1 MANPMSPEQPNPTFP
16 DPSPAHPPQ
25 PDHNPLPEP
34 RGVPDY
40 GPDEMLPSNEP
51 LGIPSGAPPE
61 IG

>member
-1 MANPMSPEQPNPTFP
+1 MANPTSPERP
-16 DPSPAHPPQ
+16 DPTIPDLSPAHPPQ
-25 PDHNPLPEP
+25 PDRSPLPEP

-40 GPDEMLPSNEP
+40 GPDEVPPLNEP